1 MITEFSHPAIIG
13 RSRACPAS
21 SILEPLW
28 VQMSA
33 LQPARQDTHPLG
45 CHRPR
50 IPDRV
55 VFDKLIQLLV
65 FGCGYRRIAD
75 TTCSAT
81 TLRRRRD
88 EWISAGVGEQLRRAV
103 LVAYDSC
110 SAWSWSSWR
119 WTAGPPRRPAAA
131 RSPGPARSTVAS
143 RGVKRSVAVEAGG
156 IPLAAVPAPANRR
169 DDGLLAATLDAL
181 GVVGPL
187 PAQPVVHLDAG
198 YDYHPCRQV
207 LAERGMV
214 GQVATR
220 GIPASVQA
228 GAGG

>member
-1 MITEFSHPAIIG
+1 M
-13 RSRACPAS
+13 
-21 SILEPLW
+21 
-28 VQMSA
+28 
-33 LQPARQDTHPLG
+33 
-45 CHRPR
+45 
-50 IPDRV
+50 
-55 VFDKLIQLLV
+55 
-65 FGCGYRRIAD
+65 
-75 TTCSAT
+75 
-81 TLRRRRD
+81 
-88 EWISAGVGEQLRRAV
+88 
-103 LVAYDSC
+103 
-110 SAWSWSSWR
+110 
-119 WTAGPPRRPAAA
+119 
-131 RSPGPARSTVAS
+131 
-143 RGVKRSVAVEAGG
+143 KRSVAVEAGG